1 MKARRRK
8 VQKGIQRAFWWR
20 AAPDSVSEPVF
31 IPEGNMESL
40 VQLEHAKA
48 FRERCRQALK
58 NNAEFALYKLTPS
71 GSGKAKRTCT
81 PDVASTVSG
90 GRLRVPQTRAPELVT
105 ATAKL
110 ARST

>member
-71 GSGKAKRTCT
+71 GSGGPNRAAFAKI
-81 PDVASTVSG
+81 AS
-90 GRLRVPQTRAPELVT
+90 
-105 ATAKL
+105 
-110 ARST
+110 RS